1 MSLLEA
7 NEKTIEEMNTN
18 TINLN
23 DHLVPL
29 PIKVQ
34 REATVILESPEP
46 FLLPPTL
53 PKLQRITT
61 TYGKHC
67 TPGFYQDE
75 YIEAAEL
82 SPIGKIPRFKAISDD
97 LPPIPKLPLASKKEV
112 ILEAYKQEIVVCPG
126 LEFHEDHYSGL
137 PYDPINLTH
146 LNEDIREHLNSKM
159 PFPELKRQINYPSL
173 ANLRD
178 DTILDEMPPENPIL
192 KRMDGMGDYNN
203 I

>member
-1 MSLLEA
+1 M
-7 NEKTIEEMNTN
+7 
-18 TINLN
+18 
-23 DHLVPL
+23 
-29 PIKVQ
+29 
-34 REATVILESPEP
+34 
-46 FLLPPTL
+46 
-53 PKLQRITT
+53 
-61 TYGKHC
+61 
-67 TPGFYQDE
+67 
-75 YIEAAEL
+75 
-82 SPIGKIPRFKAISDD
+82 
-97 LPPIPKLPLASKKEV
+97 PPIPKLPLASKKEV

-192 KRMDGMGDYNN
+192 KRLDGMGDYNN

>member
-1 MSLLEA
+1 
-7 NEKTIEEMNTN
+7 MNTN
-18 TINLN
+18 TINFN
-23 DHLVPL
+23 DKLVPL

-34 REATVILESPEP
+34 REATVILANPEP
-46 FLLPPTL
+46 FILPPTL

-67 TPGFYQDE
+67 TPGFYQDD
-75 YIEAAEL
+75 YAGAEL

-97 LPPIPKLPLASKKEV
+97 LPPIPKLPSIDSLSLASKKEI
-112 ILEAYKQEIVVCPG
+112 ILEVYKQELLICPG

-146 LNEDIREHLNSKM
+146 LNEDIREHLNSKI
-159 PFPELKRQINYPSL
+159 PFPELKREVNYPSL

-178 DTILDEMPPENPIL
+178 QQLLDEMPPENPIFR
-192 KRMDGMGDYNN
+192 RMDGMIDYNN